1 MATGSLA
8 PAFWFTALSDAGVPL
23 NGALL
28 YFYLSG
34 SGTPA
39 TVYHDA
45 AMTTP
50 WSFPAVTDSAGRI
63 VVYLD
68 ASMGALKLILTD
80 ANGVPVG
87 PTVDPIT
94 PTNAGVGL
102 GVTYDFNANSA
113 ASVINTSYVSGAGF
127 DKCHPGSSPWNVNPG
142 TLAGAYVLEF
152 TGVQVT
158 SGTLT
163 LAVVNLT
170 DGAPDT
176 PIATA
181 TVTSLTGATARS
193 SAITFPASGSARD
206 FGIKAKVSAN
216 SGYIIGARIVKTA

>member
-1 MATGSLA
+1 MATGALA

-34 SGTPA
+34 TLTPA
-39 TVYHDA
+39 PVYHDA
-45 AMTTP
+45 ALSTP
-50 WSFPAVTDSAGRI
+50 WVFPAPTDSAGRI

-68 ASMGALKLILTD
+68 PAVGALKLIVTD

-87 PTVDPIT
+87 PTVDPVT
-94 PTNAGVGL
+94 PTNQGAGL
-102 GVTYDFNANSA
+102 GVIYDFNANSA
-113 ASVINTSYVSGAGF
+113 ASVTNTSYVSGAGF
-127 DKCHPGSSPWNVNPG
+127 DKCHPGSSPWSVDPG
-142 TLAGAYVLEF
+142 MLTGTYVLEL

-163 LAVVNLT
+163 LAIVNLT

-176 PIATA
+176 PLATA
-181 TVTSLTGATARS
+181 TLTSTTGATARS
-193 SAITFPASGSARD
+193 AAITFPAPGSVRD

-216 SGYIIGARIVKTA
+216 SGYVIGARIVKTA